1 MLTFYSRYLI
11 VVGDLESIGH
21 VYFSEIQGSLYLR
34 ILYTQCVCV
43 GEWVCVCFGGNK
55 EQEKETVCAR
65 SSARSSTVYFVSVA
79 LACNIK
85 LANLLIEILDNS
97 CGTRYS
103 ILTMKSAVRLV
114 MLTSWTHVFPEPI
127 SSRPRGFPAQWQ
139 RWQHYLAQSL
149 ALWRTQTVAVAH
161 EMARLTSSFAFLL
174 LYVFQ
179 QSAGFWLFNVIF
191 PPTAKPHTASND
203 TPPVIIGKTFNS
215 SRLLWF
221 LKLNVWTVCKL
232 VAEVDRSLKRCN

>member
-85 LANLLIEILDNS
+85 LANLLNWNFGQLVWDPVFYSNYEERGSIGHVDLLNS
-97 CGTRYS
+97 RFPWTHQFPPPWLPCSVAALTALFSAKSSTVTNSNCSSSPRDGTINIVIRVPFTLC
-103 ILTMKSAVRLV
+103 ISAVCGILAFQCY
-114 MLTSWTHVFPEPI
+114 FP
-127 SSRPRGFPAQWQ
+127 SYCKATYCKQ
-139 RWQHYLAQSL
+139 RHSTGHY
-149 ALWRTQTVAVAH
+149 R
-161 EMARLTSSFAFLL
+161 
-174 LYVFQ
+174 
-179 QSAGFWLFNVIF
+179 
-191 PPTAKPHTASND
+191 
-203 TPPVIIGKTFNS
+203 
-215 SRLLWF
+215 
-221 LKLNVWTVCKL
+221 
-232 VAEVDRSLKRCN
+232 